1 MTINLDGHGLELFS
15 AFDHAITLP
24 ARFKEV
30 SMSNDGDHGKVHDSV
45 VARLFVLVDDED
57 RTRATMETRDKGNA
71 VLTLLDVNER
81 PRIELGVG
89 NDGKGLITLWDAN
102 SRPRAFMTVDPRSDD
117 FVFAALDGTGETR
130 FTIQVRGDGSAAQL
144 GLGGK
149 ELSVLLSHAEGRAG
163 RIITCDPDGEV
174 QFCTETLEE
183 ESETT

>member
-1 MTINLDGHGLELFS
+1 MPKDGQ
-15 AFDHAITLP
+15 
-24 ARFKEV
+24 
-30 SMSNDGDHGKVHDSV
+30 NKVHDAIVS
-45 VARLFVLVDDED
+45 RLFVLVDDED

-71 VLTLLDVNER
+71 VLTIMDVNER

-89 NDGKGLITLWDAN
+89 NDGKGLITLWDAS

-144 GLGGK
+144 GLGGR

-163 RIITCDPDGEV
+163 RILTCGPDGEV
-174 QFCTETLEE
+174 QFSTEPVDRNN
-183 ESETT
+183 ETI

>member
-1 MTINLDGHGLELFS
+1 
-15 AFDHAITLP
+15 
-24 ARFKEV
+24 
-30 SMSNDGDHGKVHDSV
+30 MSNEGDHGKIHDSLT
-45 VARLFVLVDDED
+45 ARLFVLVDDED

-89 NDGKGLITLWDAN
+89 NDGKGLITLWDAS

-174 QFCTETLEE
+174 KFCSETLEDDA
-183 ESETT
+183 ETV